1 MSSNM
6 RGGWK
11 VNPTEIRRQQSIEAR
26 YRQTDEW
33 KAKNNFGI
41 YVVVLAIVLI
51 ALFGA

>member
-11 VNPTEIRRQQSIEAR
+11 VNATEYNRQMSIEER
-26 YRQTDEW
+26 YRRTPEW

-41 YVVVLAIVLI
+41 YYVVLTIVLLCI
-51 ALFGA
+51 FG